1 MDLATFL
8 DELGYSDSPHF
19 LRRGT
24 VELRTAPDF
33 GHIFRKATAK
43 PCHLEGVYTLSRTH
57 ESKTEPLVPVVYVC
71 RAESEQAADTIHE
84 LVWNQDVVPFILV
97 HSRRGVSLYSGFR
110 CEPLKNGLER
120 GVLKSLMHFNQVSK
134 LAESFH
140 ADAIDSGKLW
150 RDWGREVTPETRI
163 DWKLLGNLRK
173 LDQWLRDDGGLEK
186 DVSHALIGKYVY
198 LHYLR
203 DRDIL
208 SDARLAE
215 WQLDESV
222 IFGGTA
228 TRAGLEAVT
237 ERLDEWLNGSVFP
250 LKLRGRGA
258 PDDELISRVAAT
270 FHGDE
275 IVGERDWQLH
285 LDFRV
290 YDFSYI
296 PIETLSVIYE
306 QFLHMP
312 EEDGGTTK
320 GEEAAAYYTP
330 IPVVN
335 FMLSEMDERLPL
347 QRGMKVF
354 DPACGSG
361 AFLVQSYRRLIE
373 REFPA
378 TKKRPTPHE
387 LRALLEE
394 HIFGVDNDPDAC
406 QVTELSLILT
416 LLDYADPPDLLP
428 ASPSKISSDFKLPAL
443 SGTNIFQTNFFKLNN
458 VARYIL
464 ADIKFNWIVGN
475 PPWKDLDP
483 DKLIKQDEPAW
494 EWMTDSQNLK
504 KRPCGDNELAQ
515 AFAWRVGEFL
525 SETGSAALLLP
536 AMALFEDPSRK
547 FRKKFFAA
555 QRVTA
560 VANFSNLAEVL
571 FASGRSTVKRPR
583 IPAASFF
590 FCNREQL
597 EADPDESIT
606 VFSPM
611 VANQE
616 PTRPSVQG
624 ERMPTWSLV
633 INANEIRDV
642 PAGRVATGDGLP
654 WKLAMWGSASDT
666 KLLTHTANRMPS
678 IRSLEDEGTI
688 VVAEGPPLVSSHV
701 KNGKHRTK
709 YLPEVVGQPLLIMKA
724 AARLRHLFDFP
735 RNAFVENK
743 KYYGHLRRGIRGL
756 AICNAPHVVVNAART
771 FAIFSDKY
779 FVVPPRQIGI
789 VSTTGDKAFL
799 KALSL
804 YLSSDFAFYHQFLTA
819 PQFGVKRDVA
829 TLNALRCIPV
839 PIANR
844 SRQYLEPWVQLHSRL
859 GKTTPVDVRD
869 TRVEHEGEG
878 QNYFQFGD
886 PDRDDLIPLLNEL
899 NDLVYDALGF
909 DDRDRAVVR
918 DLVRVRLHLIDGNIG
933 WPAIRPPKPAEMKTY
948 GRRLKSDLDAFIGGE
963 PHKRHQVGI
972 VYDNESGMIQVDLI
986 ADKIAA
992 RSLDVVA
999 ADQSTALQ
1007 FEETRQR
1014 LRKQQSQWVY
1024 FDRNLRIYEG
1034 SKTFV
1039 FKPMQRFH
1047 WTESQAMLDAGEII
1061 AGTLQL
1067 GDQTQ

>member
-1 MDLATFL
+1 MDLTTFFGR
-8 DELGYSDSPHF
+8 LGYLESPHF
-19 LRRGT
+19 LRRGSA
-24 VELRTAPDF
+24 ELRAAPDF

-43 PCHLEGVYTLSRTH
+43 PCHLEGVYTLRRTPQ
-57 ESKTEPLVPVVYVC
+57 SKTEPLVPVVYVC
-71 RAESEQAADTIHE
+71 TAESEQAAAKIHE
-84 LVWNQDVVPFILV
+84 LVWNQDIVPFLLV
-97 HSRRGVSLYSGFR
+97 HSPRGVSLYSGFK
-110 CEPLKNGLER
+110 CQPLKNGLER
-120 GVLKSLMHFNQVSK
+120 GVLKPLMQFNEVSE

-150 RDWGREVTPETRI
+150 RDWGRHVTPETRI
-163 DWKLLGNLRK
+163 NWKLLGNLLK
-173 LDQWLRDDGGLEK
+173 LDRWLRDNGGLEK

-215 WQLDESV
+215 WQLDESA

-228 TRAGLEAVT
+228 TRAGLQAVT

-312 EEDGGTTK
+312 EEDGGATK

-335 FMLSEMDERLPL
+335 FMLSEMEERLPL

-373 REFPA
+373 REFPV
-378 TKKRPTPHE
+378 TKQRPTPHE
-387 LRALLEE
+387 LRALLED
-394 HIFGVDNDPDAC
+394 HIFGIDNDPDAC

-416 LLDYADPPDLLP
+416 LLDYVHPPDLLP
-428 ASPSKISSDFKLPAL
+428 TSPGKPNSDFKLPAL
-443 SGTNIFQTNFFKLNN
+443 VGTNIFQTNFFKLSNA
-458 VARYIL
+458 ARQNL
-464 ADIKFNWIVGN
+464 AEIKFHWIVGN
-475 PPWKDLDP
+475 PPWKDLNP
-483 DKLIKQDEPAW
+483 AKLIKQDEPAW
-494 EWMTDSQNLK
+494 EWMRDKENVKQ
-504 KRPCGDNELAQ
+504 RPCGDNELAQ
-515 AFAWRVGEFL
+515 AFAWRSSEFL
-525 SETGSAALLLP
+525 FDAGATALLLP
-536 AMALFEDPSRK
+536 AMTLFEDPSRK
-547 FRKKFFAA
+547 FRKRFFKA

-590 FCNREQL
+590 FCNRDQVEV
-597 EADPDESIT
+597 DPDDCIR

-624 ERMPTWSLV
+624 ERVPTWSLV
-633 INANEIRDV
+633 ISANEIRDV
-642 PAGRVATGDGLP
+642 SVGEVARGDALP
-654 WKLAMWGSASDT
+654 WKLAMWGSASDI
-666 KLLTHTANRMPS
+666 KLLTRTASRMTS
-678 IRSLEDEGTI
+678 IGELEAEGAI

-701 KNGKHRTK
+701 KSGKNRTK
-709 YLPEVVGQPLLIMKA
+709 YVPEVVGQPLLTMNA
-724 AARLRHLFDFP
+724 AARLRYLFDFP
-735 RNAFVENK
+735 NNAFLENK

-756 AICNAPHVVVNAART
+756 AICNAPHVVVSAART

-779 FVVPPRQIGI
+779 FIVPTRQIGI
-789 VSTTGDKAFL
+789 ISTTGDDAFL

-804 YLSSDFAFYHQFLTA
+804 YLSSDFAFYHQFLTS

-829 TLNALRCIPV
+829 TLNALRRIPV

-844 SRQYLEPWVQLHSRL
+844 SREYLEPWLQLHNRL
-859 GKTTPVDVRD
+859 VKTTPVDVRD
-869 TRVEHEGEG
+869 TRIEQRGEG
-878 QNYFQFGD
+878 QKQLQFGI
-886 PDRDDLIPLLNEL
+886 PDRDNLVPLLNEL
-899 NDLVYDALGF
+899 NNLVYDTLGF
-909 DDRDRAVVR
+909 DDHDRALVH

-933 WPAIRPPKPAEMKTY
+933 RPAIRPPKQAEMKTY
-948 GRRLKSDLDAFIGGE
+948 ARRLKADLDAFVGDE
-963 PHKRHQVGI
+963 LDKRHQVGI
-972 VYDNESGMIQVDLI
+972 VYDNESGMIQIDLI
-986 ADKIAA
+986 ADKMAA
-992 RSLDVVA
+992 RSLTVVA
-999 ADQSTALQ
+999 ADQLTARQL
-1007 FEETRQR
+1007 EKTRRR
-1014 LRKQQSQWVY
+1014 LRKQQSQWLY
-1024 FDRNLRIYEG
+1024 FDRNLRVYEE

-1039 FKPMQRFH
+1039 LKPMQRFH
-1047 WTESQAMLDAGEII
+1047 WTESQAMLDAQEII
-1061 AGTLQL
+1061 AGTLQ
-1067 GDQTQ
+1067 